1 MKTKNK
7 TLAVVEI
14 AIVLCSVFLVAM
26 PAIAADQNQTMQKVS
41 ASASTITTASED
53 DYVLGVYGN
62 ANEDDT
68 IDMRDLTYVKLIFFG
83 KKPETELADAKY
95 DGKINPLDFIQ
106 IKLIIVG
113 REKELTAIDSRKN
126 IKTFKLPITRIIAL
140 DDNDGEPLRLLGAE
154 DLVVG
159 VGTSLVTHDIIL
171 PKMSKLPLVGG
182 GFDGIDYEKV
192 LTLKPDLFMAPAAWP
207 LEGLEEKLEPAGVQ
221 VLLLNFH
228 VITETIEDVRKVGYL
243 IDKVDKAEEF
253 AEFHDDAVDN
263 IRARTDGL
271 SEDKKPRVFI
281 INFWGY
287 QGGIGLTTGKG
298 TKHDYMC
305 NYAGGINIARDLGGS
320 TKVDPEWVL
329 EQNPDIIITC
339 VYGKGQGYGA
349 EDTTKMKAVRDEIMN
364 LPGWDN
370 IKAVKNGNVYT
381 ISTDLT
387 QSGLIGFI
395 ATAYWAKWF
404 LPDLFEDL
412 DPEAIHQEYVDR
424 FIRIDYDVK
433 NGVFVYPP
441 LGD

>member
-1 MKTKNK
+1 K
-7 TLAVVEI
+7 
-14 AIVLCSVFLVAM
+14 
-26 PAIAADQNQTMQKVS
+26 
-41 ASASTITTASED
+41 
-53 DYVLGVYGN
+53 
-62 ANEDDT
+62 
-68 IDMRDLTYVKLIFFG
+68 
-83 KKPETELADAKY
+83 
-95 DGKINPLDFIQ
+95 
-106 IKLIIVG
+106 
-113 REKELTAIDSRKN
+113 EKELTVVERSIHREPFYERA
-126 IKTFKLPITRIIAL
+126 KTFKLPITRIIAL

-159 VGTSLVTHDIIL
+159 VGTSLVTHPIIL
-171 PKMSKLPLVGG
+171 PEMSKLPTVGS
-182 GFDGIDYEKV
+182 GFGAGIDYEKV
-192 LTLKPDLFMAPAAWP
+192 ISLEPDLFMAVAAWP
-207 LEGLEEKLEPAGVQ
+207 LKGLEEKLEPAGVQ

-271 SEDKKPRVFI
+271 SEDKKPLIFI

-287 QGGIGLTTGKG
+287 EGGIGLTTGKG

-329 EQNPDIIITC
+329 EQNPDIIVTC
-339 VYGKGQGYGA
+339 VYGIGQGYGA

-370 IKAVKNGNVYT
+370 IKAVKNGNVYI

-404 LPDLFEDL
+404 QPDLFEDL